1 MSKSAF
7 SPLPFLSLEE
17 PISYFRPRQELPVR
31 VNFASPAVDC
41 MTDLRQVAAVA
52 VGMER
57 TVDEAL
63 NRMRKR
69 GVRLLLVTD
78 DDATVY
84 GLITARDIQGEKPIK
99 LAQKLGDKP
108 GQLLVRDLMTLQ
120 GRLEVLDYQSVLKAR
135 VGDIIA
141 TLKDAGRQHALVVDR
156 DPQAD
161 DHLALR
167 GIFSM
172 SQIGRQLGLPLD
184 TAERATTFAE
194 LEAALKA

>member
-1 MSKSAF
+1 MTKKAF
-7 SPLPFLSLEE
+7 SPLPFRTLEE
-17 PISYFRPRQELPVR
+17 PISYFRPRQDMPER

-63 NRMRKR
+63 SRMRKR

-78 DDATVY
+78 DEAAVY
-84 GLITARDIQGEKPIK
+84 GLITARDIQGEKPMK

-120 GRLEVLDYQSVLKAR
+120 GRLEVLEFAEVLKSQ

-141 TLKDAGRQHALVVDR
+141 TLKAAGRQHALVVDH
-156 DPQAD
+156 DPIAD
-161 DHLALR
+161 GRLALR
-167 GIFSM
+167 GILSM

-184 TAERATTFAE
+184 TADRATTFAE
-194 LEAALKA
+194 LEAALNR

>member
-7 SPLPFLSLEE
+7 APLTFRTLDE
-17 PISYFRPRQELPVR
+17 PIGYFRPRQELPEH

-41 MTDLRQVAAVA
+41 MTDLRQVGAVA

-63 NRMRKR
+63 SRMRKR

-78 DDATVY
+78 EEAMVF
-84 GLITARDIQGEKPIK
+84 GLITARDIQGEKPMK

-108 GQLLVRDLMTLQ
+108 GQLLVRDLMTLKR
-120 GRLEVLDYQSVLKAR
+120 RLEVLHFDDVLKAR
-135 VGDIIA
+135 VGDVIA
-141 TLKDAGRQHALVVDR
+141 TLKQAGRQHALVVDR
-156 DPQAD
+156 DPQSD
-161 DHLALR
+161 DRLALR
-167 GIFSM
+167 GILSM

-194 LEAALKA
+194 LEAALKT